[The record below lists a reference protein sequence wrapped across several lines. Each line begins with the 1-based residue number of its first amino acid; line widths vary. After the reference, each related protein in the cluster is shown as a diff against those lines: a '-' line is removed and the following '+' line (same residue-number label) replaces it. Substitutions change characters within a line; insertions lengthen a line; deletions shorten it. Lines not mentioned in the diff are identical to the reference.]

1 MRPMSNW
8 TWIFLAG
15 AVAITIMWLKGRT
28 RSWRRRFVYRLRM
41 RRNEQFWAS
50 ATPSPPLSGRL
61 RIIVSLTTS
70 PARLALLEPVLISLT
85 KGQTRPPDEIHLNLP
100 WKFGRTGENYT
111 LPNFLDRYPVKV
123 FRTEDVGPATKLV
136 PTLVRVT
143 DPQTWILTVDD
154 DVRHL
159 PAAIERLEDAALAD
173 PDSAHG
179 YSDYTLW
186 RKWQPGK
193 PVDFLAG
200 FGGCLFKRSFFG
212 PDFPAYFEATNVD
225 KACYFQDDI
234 VIGNYLATQKTPCRR
249 VSAQDCDLALM
260 KRRGCLLEQA
270 GDADALSHGAGSGM
284 DTKTRSLA
292 AMAFLRS
299 KGLAASPGGN

>member
-1 MRPMSNW
+1 M
-8 TWIFLAG
+8 
-15 AVAITIMWLKGRT
+15 
-28 RSWRRRFVYRLRM
+28 
-41 RRNEQFWAS
+41 
-50 ATPSPPLSGRL
+50 
-61 RIIVSLTTS
+61 
-70 PARLALLEPVLISLT
+70 
-85 KGQTRPPDEIHLNLP
+85 
-100 WKFGRTGENYT
+100 
-111 LPNFLDRYPVKV
+111 
-123 FRTEDVGPATKLV
+123 

-212 PDFPAYFEATNVD
+212 R
-225 KACYFQDDI
+225 
-234 VIGNYLATQKTPCRR
+234 VIGLGP
-249 VSAQDCDLALM
+249 SAMSFHDFNLFWGNLTKFKSTLD
-260 KRRGCLLEQA
+260 RSS
-270 GDADALSHGAGSGM
+270 LSLIHI
-284 DTKTRSLA
+284 
-292 AMAFLRS
+292 
-299 KGLAASPGGN
+299 